1 MLTNV
6 RSVRPVALTDT
17 FKAWKLAG
25 GIHHPL
31 RIEASTLENAK
42 LEAQSYCLHKDQFVI
57 LAVEDGKQTVRLYQI
72 KQGKEIWVRS
82 PSTGNTVKSHQLKAD
97 LVSEMQVEAYAPVEP
112 WQWSRD
118 ADCVGAER
126 GVVNA

>member
-1 MLTNV
+1 MS
-6 RSVRPVALTDT
+6 RHRGGRPLRPGCEPIFCGRVITDQNGKVVTDRALTDL
-17 FKAWKLAG
+17 FKKDGRGQLHAQTWKA
-25 GIHHPL
+25 
-31 RIEASTLENAK
+31 
-42 LEAQSYCLHKDQFVI
+42 
-57 LAVEDGKQTVRLYQI
+57 EDGKQTVCVYQI

-126 GVVNA
+126 GVVNG